1 MESSQVRLTKGLQG
15 ASGWDAFCLDY
26 AVGPPVDA
34 VLTEGAMKAYR
45 QASTFLWRL
54 S

>member
-1 MESSQVRLTKGLQG
+1 MPRETRE
-15 ASGWDAFCLDY
+15 
-26 AVGPPVDA
+26 VGKANWLLGTQAEVPVDA